1 MENPLLVP
9 EIREMI
15 ALGNTNALKELCAVA
30 HPVDVAEFLEPLS
43 PDEIWAV
50 LRCVD
55 DRSLRSEIFSHLE
68 QSAQIKLIG
77 TLGRRDIARLISG
90 MTADDRVDLFKSMP
104 EKDREALLPALAQAE
119 REDIR
124 RLSAYEEGTA
134 GAIMTPDYATLMPD
148 MTASQALESLRQAA
162 PDKETIYYAYV
173 INDKRELLGLV
184 SLKNLIVARRD
195 AVIKDIMH
203 EDAIYATVD
212 EDQELAA
219 RKMQKYDLI
228 AMPVLNEAGA
238 MVGIITHD
246 DAVDVITQEQTED
259 MEKLMAIG
267 GRHEAGVYLQTSS
280 FIHFKNRA
288 AWLVL
293 LAVFGLVSGFI
304 VQSFEG
310 ILLQFAILAV
320 FMPMLADTG
329 GNTGSQS
336 ATLVIRALALKE
348 ITVGDVLKVL
358 FKESKVSLMLGL
370 LLGLLAYA
378 RVVFFGG
385 GSSIPEGF
393 SLHAIGFAIGV
404 ALGLQVVTATLIGVL
419 LPIGAAKL
427 KWDPALVASP
437 ALTTVVDITGLLIYF
452 GTVKLMLGL

>member
-15 ALGNTNALKELCAVA
+15 AKGDVETLKEFCAVA
-30 HPVDVAEFLEPLS
+30 HPVDVAEFLDPLS
-43 PDEIWAV
+43 SEEIWSV

-55 DRSLRSEIFSHLE
+55 LPLRSEIFSHLQE
-68 QSAQIKLIG
+68 DAQEELIG
-77 TLGRRDIARLISG
+77 TLKRYDIVRLLTE
-90 MTADDRVDLFKSMP
+90 MTPDDRVDLFKRMP
-104 EKDREALLPALAQAE
+104 EKDQDALLPAMAQAE

-124 RLSAYEEGTA
+124 RLSAYKEGTA
-134 GAIMTPDYATLMPD
+134 GAIMTSEYATLTPN
-148 MTASQALESLRQAA
+148 MTASQAIERLREVA

-173 INDKRELLGLV
+173 LDENRRLLGII
-184 SLKNLIVARRD
+184 SLKDLIVARRD
-195 AVIKDIMH
+195 VWVKDVMN
-203 EDAIYATVD
+203 EDPVFARVD
-212 EDQELAA
+212 EDQEHAA

-228 AMPVLNEAGA
+228 AMPVINDADA

-246 DAVDVITQEQTED
+246 DAIDVITQEQTED
-259 MEKLMAIG
+259 MEKIMAIG
-267 GRHEAGVYLQTSS
+267 GKHEPGVYMRSS
-280 FIHFKNRA
+280 SWVHFKNRA
-288 AWLVL
+288 GWLVL

-310 ILLQFAILAV
+310 ILLQFAILAA

-348 ITVGDVLKVL
+348 IKIGDVFRIL
-358 FKESKVSLMLGL
+358 FKEAKVSLMLGL
-370 LLGLLAYA
+370 LLGIFAYA

-385 GSSIPEGF
+385 GSTIPDGY
-393 SLHAIGFAIGV
+393 SLNAIGLAIGI

-419 LPIGAAKL
+419 LPLGAAKF
-427 KWDPALVASP
+427 KCDPALVASP
-437 ALTTVVDITGLLIYF
+437 ALTTVVDITGLMIYF
-452 GTVKLMLGL
+452 STVKLVLGL